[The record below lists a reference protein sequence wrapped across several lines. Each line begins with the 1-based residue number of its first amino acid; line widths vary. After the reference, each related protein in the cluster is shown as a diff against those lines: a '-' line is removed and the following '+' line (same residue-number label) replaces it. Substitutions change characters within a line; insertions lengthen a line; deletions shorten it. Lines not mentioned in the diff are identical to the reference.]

1 MDTEIGYSL
10 ARLAERS
17 DRNGP
22 CDAPPEAVGAPRSA
36 GGRAWL
42 QARVFNRLA
51 LVRGAV
57 VPLKELIAAAYDASP
72 DGGPA
77 NAANAVNA
85 VRITILRLRC
95 RGLRIDVVRG
105 RGYVLM

>member
-17 DRNGP
+17 DRNGS

-77 NAANAVNA
+77 NAVNA